1 LVEKD
6 DIFQVLIGVDALAR
20 IKIIMDFSDH
30 TLYQKTDEIRKIG
43 SFESVI
49 EIEDEE
55 DDIKDEFEEELNKDV
70 LVDYLLTTE
79 DKYIQI
85 LYEENNDNNDIDNS
99 FGNNIENF
107 SNKNFSNKNFN
118 KRINNI
124 FEKPNNKNNS
134 IIRIVLIIKIVLL
147 KILII
152 KIILII
158 SLKI

>member
-1 LVEKD
+1 MVEKD